1 MRIRYIFATA
11 VLLFVFVVGSFGQT
25 DSLMNVAKEL
35 IKQDKYSDAEKIY
48 IDLLAQN
55 ESNNDVRFALGLMY
69 SWSKQY
75 DKARTV
81 FATVLLARP
90 TSKEVYIAALN
101 NELWGEKYEQVLIL
115 ADTAN
120 AKLPGDADIMLRKAK
135 ALNYLQR
142 SEDAKTVLNSCLEN
156 AKTNKEVA
164 DLLESLSTNKKLNS
178 IGVSYTLDYFDN
190 SDPWHWAYI
199 QYKHKTTL
207 GAVIGRVNYARRFGL
222 QGYQMEVDAYP
233 TLSKMSYAYLNVGY
247 SPTSLFPVFRAGMD
261 YNRKLPNAFEAS
273 LGFRYL
279 SFGSSSNV
287 AIFTGH
293 VGKYLG
299 NYWFSFRP
307 YVTPGN
313 NDVSVSGFFVTRRYF
328 SSAENYIGLQLG
340 YGTSP
345 DDRSRLLTGENN
357 LRLAGYNTKLIYN
370 HIFLKCLVLNVS
382 GAYAYEEYRT
392 SLFHSK
398 TTLDV
403 VLSYIF

>member
-1 MRIRYIFATA
+1 MRIKYIFTTC
-11 VLLFVFVVGSFGQT
+11 VLLFIVVISSFGQT
-25 DSLMNVAKEL
+25 DSLMSVAKDL
-35 IKQDKYSDAEKIY
+35 IKQDKYVDAEKIY
-48 IDLLAQN
+48 VDLLAKDSTN
-55 ESNNDVRFALGLMY
+55 SDVRFALGLMY

-81 FATVLLARP
+81 LTKVLTARP

-101 NELWGEKYEQVLIL
+101 NELWAEKYELALAL

-120 AKLPGDADIMLRKAK
+120 KVLPDDADIILRKAK

-142 SEDAKTVLNSCLEN
+142 SDDAKTVLNSCLEK
-156 AKTNKEVA
+156 AKTNKELE
-164 DLLESLSTNKKLNS
+164 DLLESIKSSKKLNS
-178 IGVSYTLDYFDN
+178 VGVSYTLDYFDN
-190 SDPWHWAYI
+190 SNPWHWAYI
-199 QYKHKTTL
+199 QYKHKTSL
-207 GAVIGRVNYARRFGL
+207 GAVIGRVNYASRFGL

-233 TLSKMSYAYLNVGY
+233 TLSKMSYAYLNIGY
-247 SPTSLFPVFRAGMD
+247 SPTTLFPVFRLGMD
-261 YNRKLPNAFEAS
+261 YNRKLPGAFEAS

-279 SFGSSSNV
+279 NFGTSNV
-287 AIFTGH
+287 TIFTGH

-313 NDVSVSGFFVTRRYF
+313 NDVSVSGFFVARRYF
-328 SSAENYIGLQLG
+328 SSAENYVGLQLG

-357 LRLAGYNTKLIYN
+357 LRLAGYNTKLSYN

-398 TTLDV
+398 TTFDIAV
-403 VLSYIF
+403 NYIF